1 MKKQVLFIA
10 AFAAAVF
17 TTNEVNAQDFK
28 PAGGEKNIEVNFAPL
43 GSNPIS
49 INTLRLRY
57 FKTSTMAYR
66 LGFSL
71 SMSSASTPDIK
82 TVGVDNEAEL
92 TDSESS
98 FGFSLNPG
106 VEWHWAGT
114 DRLSPY
120 WGLELNFS
128 TTSSSEIDE
137 ELDGSTPNN
146 LKDSYESETTNA
158 STTFGLNAV
167 LGADWYFSKSIYMG
181 TEVGF
186 GFAAT
191 GVADQEQTNPTG
203 PKTKTAKTPQTS
215 TFNLGPNFNS
225 SIRLGFLF

>member
-1 MKKQVLFIA
+1 MKKQVLLIA

-49 INTLRLRY
+49 INTLRFRY
-57 FKTSTMAYR
+57 FKSSTMAIR
-66 LGFSL
+66 VGFSL
-71 SMSSASTPDIK
+71 SMSSESTPDIK
-82 TVGVDNEAEL
+82 QVGADNEAEL
-92 TDSESS
+92 TDTKSS
-98 FGFSLNPG
+98 FGFALNPG

-137 ELDGSTPNN
+137 ELDGTTAD
-146 LKDSYESETTNA
+146 LKDSYESETTNSSA
-158 STTFGLNAV
+158 TIGLNAV

-186 GFAAT
+186 GFAST
-191 GVADQEQTNPTG
+191 GVADQEVTNPTG